1 MLVIEVVISLIF
13 ILLLLSILASS
24 VMEGVARIFSL
35 RNQRLES
42 ALQNMLGDQTE
53 FNRFKKHPIYKQLE
67 KPSNLNSEIFY
78 SIFAG
83 SILNWGSKKLLE
95 EEIEKIQSPDLNST
109 LRLFLAESDGK
120 IPEFRQKVILWY
132 EQVMDRVRL
141 GYKNFTKSILF
152 FIGLALAVGFNV
164 DLIKIAQ
171 NLSESQESREVLITT
186 SKNLVEEESQ
196 IDPQNLEKNVEII
209 KEFGPPTAQQIE
221 WGWPKNS
228 KIQITFLNILGWI
241 LTAVG
246 IVIGAPFWFDLL
258 KKILSMSR

>member
-1 MLVIEVVISLIF
+1 MMVIEVVISLIF

-24 VMEGVARIFSL
+24 IMEGVARIFSL

-42 ALQNMLGDQTE
+42 ALRNMLGNQTE
-53 FNRFKKHPIYKQLE
+53 FDQFKKYPLYKQLQ
-67 KPSNLNSEIFY
+67 KPAYLNSEIFY

-83 SILNWGSKKLLE
+83 SILNWSSKKVLE
-95 EEIEKIQSPDLNST
+95 EEIQKIQSPDLNST
-109 LRLFLAESDGK
+109 LLLFLAESEGK

-171 NLSESQESREVLITT
+171 NLSQSQESREVLVTT

-209 KEFGPPTAQQIE
+209 KEFGPKTSQQID
-221 WGWPKNS
+221 WGWPVNS
-228 KIQITFLNILGWI
+228 KIQITFLHIIGWL
-241 LTAVG
+241 LTATG

-258 KKILSMSR
+258 KKILSFSK

>member
-1 MLVIEVVISLIF
+1 MMIIELVISLIF

-24 VMEGVARIFSL
+24 IMEGVARIFSL
-35 RNQRLES
+35 RNHRLES
-42 ALQNMLGDQTE
+42 ALRNMLGDQNE
-53 FNRFKKHPIYKQLE
+53 FNQFKKHPLYKQLQN
-67 KPSNLNSEIFY
+67 PSYLNSEIFY

-83 SILNWGSKKLLE
+83 SILNWGSKKVLE
-95 EEIEKIQSPDLNST
+95 EEIEKIQSSDLNST
-109 LRLFLAESDGK
+109 LRLFMAESEGK

-171 NLSESQESREVLITT
+171 NLSRSQESREVLVTT

-196 IDPQNLEKNVEII
+196 IDPKNLEKNVEII
-209 KEFGPPTAQQIE
+209 KEFGPPASQEIE
-221 WGWPKNS
+221 WGWSKNS
-228 KIQITFLNILGWI
+228 KVQITFLNILGWL

-258 KKILSMSR
+258 KKILSMTK